1 MTEQLPKDPKS
12 QMMKKGETGAAA
24 MPLPLSPEKVFD
36 APWHAEGFALAV
48 HLNEGGYFDWPE
60 WAGRFG
66 ENLAAAKSVKIG
78 VGGGLDGSDDYYQ
91 IWLQTLIELM
101 QEKGLVDAK
110 MLASIKAQWREAY
123 LTTPHG
129 KPVHL

>member
-1 MTEQLPKDPKS
+1 MTKQLPKYAKF
-12 QMMKKGETGAAA
+12 QMMRKGKTGAAA
-24 MPLPLSPEKVFD
+24 MPLSPKKAFD
-36 APWHAEGFALAV
+36 APWHAEVFALAV

-66 ENLAAAKSVKIG
+66 ENLAAAKTAKIG
-78 VGGGLDGSDDYYQ
+78 VVEGLDGSDDYYE
-91 IWLQTLIELM
+91 IWLQTLTELM

>member
-1 MTEQLPKDPKS
+1 MTKQLPKDAKF
-12 QMMKKGETGAAA
+12 QMMRKGKTGAAA
-24 MPLPLSPEKVFD
+24 MPLSPKKAFD
-36 APWHAEGFALAV
+36 APWHAEVFALAV

-66 ENLAAAKSVKIG
+66 ENLAAAKTAKIG
-78 VGGGLDGSDDYYQ
+78 VVEGLDGSGDYYE
-91 IWLQTLIELM
+91 IWLQTLTELM

>member
-1 MTEQLPKDPKS
+1 MTKQLPKDAKF
-12 QMMKKGETGAAA
+12 QMMRKGKTGAAA
-24 MPLPLSPEKVFD
+24 MPLSPKKAFD
-36 APWHAEGFALAV
+36 APWHAEVFALAV

-66 ENLAAAKSVKIG
+66 ENLAAAKTVKID
-78 VGGGLDGSDDYYQ
+78 VGEGLDGSDDYYQ

-110 MLASIKAQWREAY
+110 VLASIKAQWREAY

>member
-1 MTEQLPKDPKS
+1 MTKQLPKDAKF

-24 MPLPLSPEKVFD
+24 MPLSPKKAFD
-36 APWHAEGFALAV
+36 APWHAEVFALAV

-66 ENLAAAKSVKIG
+66 ENLAAAKTAKIG
-78 VGGGLDGSDDYYQ
+78 VVEGLDGSDDYYE
-91 IWLQTLIELM
+91 IWLQTLTELM

-110 MLASIKAQWREAY
+110 MLASIKTQWREAY

>member
-1 MTEQLPKDPKS
+1 MTEQLPKDAKS
-12 QMMKKGETGAAA
+12 QMMKKGKTGAAA
-24 MPLPLSPEKVFD
+24 MPLSPEKAFD
-36 APWHAEGFALAV
+36 APWHAEVFALAV
-48 HLNEGGYFDWPE
+48 YLNEGGYFDWPE

-66 ENLAAAKSVKIG
+66 ENLAAAKTVKIG
-78 VGGGLDGSDDYYQ
+78 VGEGLDGSDDYYQ

-129 KPVHL
+129 EPVHL

>member
-1 MTEQLPKDPKS
+1 MNEQLPKDPKS
-12 QMMKKGETGAAA
+12 KMIKKRETGAVA
-24 MPLPLSPEKVFD
+24 MPLSPEKVFD
-36 APWHAEGFALAV
+36 APWHAEVFALAV

-66 ENLAAAKSVKIG
+66 ENLAAAKTVKID
-78 VGGGLDGSDDYYQ
+78 VGEGLDGSDDYYQ

>member
-12 QMMKKGETGAAA
+12 QMMKKGETGAVA
-24 MPLPLSPEKVFD
+24 MQLSPEKVFD
-36 APWHAEGFALAV
+36 VPWHAEVFALAV

-66 ENLAAAKSVKIG
+66 ENLAAAKTVKIG
-78 VGGGLDGSDDYYQ
+78 VGEGLDDTDDYYQ
-91 IWLQTLIELM
+91 TWLQTLIELM

>member
-1 MTEQLPKDPKS
+1 MTKQLPKDAKF
-12 QMMKKGETGAAA
+12 QMMRKGKTGAAA
-24 MPLPLSPEKVFD
+24 MPLSPKKAFD
-36 APWHAEGFALAV
+36 APWHAEVFALAV

-66 ENLAAAKSVKIG
+66 ENLAAAKTVKID
-78 VGGGLDGSDDYYQ
+78 VGEGLDGSDDYFQ

-129 KPVHL
+129 EPVHL

>member
-1 MTEQLPKDPKS
+1 MTKQLPKDAKF
-12 QMMKKGETGAAA
+12 QMMRKGKTGAAA
-24 MPLPLSPEKVFD
+24 MPLSPKKAFD
-36 APWHAEGFALAV
+36 APWHAEVFALAV

-66 ENLAAAKSVKIG
+66 ENLAAAKTAKIG
-78 VGGGLDGSDDYYQ
+78 VVEGLDGSDDYYE
-91 IWLQTLIELM
+91 IWLQTLTELM

-129 KPVHL
+129 EPVHL

>member
-1 MTEQLPKDPKS
+1 MNEQLPKDPKS
-12 QMMKKGETGAAA
+12 QMMKKVKTGAAV
-24 MPLPLSPEKVFD
+24 MPLSPEKVFD
-36 APWHAEGFALAV
+36 APWHAEVFALAV

-66 ENLAAAKSVKIG
+66 ENLAAAKTVKIG
-78 VGGGLDGSDDYYQ
+78 VGEGLDGSDDYYQ

>member
-1 MTEQLPKDPKS
+1 MTKQLPKDAKFR
-12 QMMKKGETGAAA
+12 MMRKGKTGAAA
-24 MPLPLSPEKVFD
+24 MPLSPKKAFD
-36 APWHAEGFALAV
+36 APWHAEVFALAV
-48 HLNEGGYFDWPE
+48 HLNQGGYFDWPE

-66 ENLAAAKSVKIG
+66 ENLAAAKTAKIG
-78 VGGGLDGSDDYYQ
+78 MVEGLDGSDDYYE
-91 IWLQTLIELM
+91 IWLQTLTELM

>member
-12 QMMKKGETGAAA
+12 QMMKKGGTGAAA
-24 MPLPLSPEKVFD
+24 MPLSPEKVFD
-36 APWHAEGFALAV
+36 APWHAEVFALAV

-66 ENLAAAKSVKIG
+66 ENLAAVKTVKIG
-78 VGGGLDGSDDYYQ
+78 VGEGLDGSDDYYQ

>member
-12 QMMKKGETGAAA
+12 QMMKKGETGAVA
-24 MPLPLSPEKVFD
+24 MPLGPEKVFD
-36 APWHAEGFALAV
+36 APWHAEVFALTV
-48 HLNEGGYFDWPE
+48 HLNDGGYFDWPE

-66 ENLAAAKSVKIG
+66 ENLAAAKTVKIG
-78 VGGGLDGSDDYYQ
+78 VGEGLDGSDDYYQ

>member
-1 MTEQLPKDPKS
+1 MTKQLPKDAKFR
-12 QMMKKGETGAAA
+12 MMRKGKTGAAA
-24 MPLPLSPEKVFD
+24 MPLSPKKAFD
-36 APWHAEGFALAV
+36 APWHAEVFALAV

-66 ENLAAAKSVKIG
+66 ENLAAAKTAKIG
-78 VGGGLDGSDDYYQ
+78 VVEGLDGSDDYYQ

>member
-12 QMMKKGETGAAA
+12 QMMKKGETGAVA
-24 MPLPLSPEKVFD
+24 MPLGPEKVFD
-36 APWHAEGFALAV
+36 APWHAEVFALAV

-66 ENLAAAKSVKIG
+66 ENLAAAKTVKIG
-78 VGGGLDGSDDYYQ
+78 VGEGLDGSDDYYQ

-101 QEKGLVDAK
+101 QEKGLVDPK

>member
-1 MTEQLPKDPKS
+1 MTKQLPKYAKF
-12 QMMKKGETGAAA
+12 QMMRKGKTGAAA
-24 MPLPLSPEKVFD
+24 MPLSPKKAFD
-36 APWHAEGFALAV
+36 APWHAEVFALAV

-60 WAGRFG
+60 WAGQFG
-66 ENLAAAKSVKIG
+66 ENLAAAKTAKIG
-78 VGGGLDGSDDYYQ
+78 VVEGLDGSDDYYQ
-91 IWLQTLIELM
+91 IWLQTLIEIM

>member
-12 QMMKKGETGAAA
+12 QMMKKGKTGTVA
-24 MPLPLSPEKVFD
+24 MPLSPEKVFD
-36 APWHAEGFALAV
+36 APWHAEVFALAV

-66 ENLAAAKSVKIG
+66 ENLAAAKTVKIG
-78 VGGGLDGSDDYYQ
+78 VGEGLDGSDDYYQ

-101 QEKGLVDAK
+101 QKKGLVDAK

>member
-1 MTEQLPKDPKS
+1 MTKQLPKVAKF
-12 QMMKKGETGAAA
+12 QMMRKGKTGAAA
-24 MPLPLSPEKVFD
+24 MPLSPKKAFD
-36 APWHAEGFALAV
+36 APWHAEVFALAV

-66 ENLAAAKSVKIG
+66 ENLAAAKTAKIG
-78 VGGGLDGSDDYYQ
+78 VVEGLDGSDDYYQ
-91 IWLQTLIELM
+91 IWLQTLIEIM

>member
-12 QMMKKGETGAAA
+12 QMMKKGETGAVA
-24 MPLPLSPEKVFD
+24 MPLGPEKVFD
-36 APWHAEGFALAV
+36 APWHAEVFALAV
-48 HLNEGGYFDWPE
+48 HLNEGGYFDWSE

-66 ENLAAAKSVKIG
+66 ENLAAAKTVKIG
-78 VGGGLDGSDDYYQ
+78 VGEGLDGSDDYYQ

>member
-12 QMMKKGETGAAA
+12 QMMKKGETGAVA
-24 MPLPLSPEKVFD
+24 MPLGPEKVFD
-36 APWHAEGFALAV
+36 APWHAEVFALAV

-66 ENLAAAKSVKIG
+66 ENLAAAKTVKIG
-78 VGGGLDGSDDYYQ
+78 VGEGLDGSDDYYQ

-123 LTTPHG
+123 LTTSHG

>member
-1 MTEQLPKDPKS
+1 MTEQLPKDAKS
-12 QMMKKGETGAAA
+12 QMIKKGETAAVA
-24 MPLPLSPEKVFD
+24 MPLSPEKAFD
-36 APWHAEGFALAV
+36 APWHAEVFALAV

-66 ENLAAAKSVKIG
+66 ENLAAAKTVKIG
-78 VGGGLDGSDDYYQ
+78 VGEGLNGSDDYYQ

>member
-1 MTEQLPKDPKS
+1 MTKQLPKDAKF
-12 QMMKKGETGAAA
+12 QMMRKGKTGAAA
-24 MPLPLSPEKVFD
+24 MPLSLKKAFD
-36 APWHAEGFALAV
+36 APWHAEVFALAV

-66 ENLAAAKSVKIG
+66 ENLAAAKTAKIG
-78 VGGGLDGSDDYYQ
+78 VVEGLDGSDDYYE
-91 IWLQTLIELM
+91 IWLQTLTELM

>member
-1 MTEQLPKDPKS
+1 
-12 QMMKKGETGAAA
+12 
-24 MPLPLSPEKVFD
+24 V
-36 APWHAEGFALAV
+36 FALAV

-60 WAGRFG
+60 WASRFG
-66 ENLAAAKSVKIG
+66 ENLAAAKTVKTG
-78 VGGGLDGSDDYYQ
+78 VGEGLDGSDDYYQ
-91 IWLQTLIELM
+91 IWLQTLIEVM

-110 MLASIKAQWREAY
+110 MLASIKAQWRDAY

>member
-1 MTEQLPKDPKS
+1 MTEQLPKDAKS

-24 MPLPLSPEKVFD
+24 MPLSTEKAFD
-36 APWHAEGFALAV
+36 SPWHAEVFALAV

-66 ENLAAAKSVKIG
+66 ENLAAAKTIKID
-78 VGGGLDGSDDYYQ
+78 VGEGLDGSDDYYQ

-110 MLASIKAQWREAY
+110 ILASIKTQWRHAY
-123 LTTPHG
+123 LQTPHG

>member
-12 QMMKKGETGAAA
+12 QMMKKGETVAVA
-24 MPLPLSPEKVFD
+24 MPLSPEKVFD
-36 APWHAEGFALAV
+36 AQWHAEVFALAV

-66 ENLAAAKSVKIG
+66 ENLAAAKTVKIG
-78 VGGGLDGSDDYYQ
+78 VGEGLDGSDDYYQ

-101 QEKGLVDAK
+101 QKKGLVDAK

>member
-1 MTEQLPKDPKS
+1 MTKQLPKDAKF
-12 QMMKKGETGAAA
+12 QMMRKGKTGAAA
-24 MPLPLSPEKVFD
+24 MPLSPKKAFD
-36 APWHAEGFALAV
+36 APWHAEVFALAV

-66 ENLAAAKSVKIG
+66 ENLAAAKTFKIG
-78 VGGGLDGSDDYYQ
+78 VVEGLDGSDDYYQ

>member
-1 MTEQLPKDPKS
+1 MTKQLPKDAKF
-12 QMMKKGETGAAA
+12 QMTRKGKTGAAA
-24 MPLPLSPEKVFD
+24 MPLSPKKAFD
-36 APWHAEGFALAV
+36 APWHAEVFALAV

-66 ENLAAAKSVKIG
+66 ENLAAAKTAKIG
-78 VGGGLDGSDDYYQ
+78 VVEGLDGSDDYYE
-91 IWLQTLIELM
+91 IWLQTLTELM

>member
-12 QMMKKGETGAAA
+12 QMMKKGETGAVA
-24 MPLPLSPEKVFD
+24 MPLSPEKVFD
-36 APWHAEGFALAV
+36 APWHAEVFALAV

-60 WAGRFG
+60 WASRFG
-66 ENLAAAKSVKIG
+66 ENLAAAKTAKIG
-78 VGGGLDGSDDYYQ
+78 VVEGLDGSDDYYQ

-101 QEKGLVDAK
+101 QKKGLVDAK

>member
-1 MTEQLPKDPKS
+1 MTEQLPKGPKS
-12 QMMKKGETGAAA
+12 QMMKKGKTGAAA
-24 MPLPLSPEKVFD
+24 MPLSPEKVFD
-36 APWHAEGFALAV
+36 APWHAEVFALAV

-66 ENLAAAKSVKIG
+66 KNMAAAKTVKIG
-78 VGGGLDGSDDYYQ
+78 VGEGLDGSDDYYQ

>member
-1 MTEQLPKDPKS
+1 MNEQLPKDPKS
-12 QMMKKGETGAAA
+12 QMMKKGKTGKVA
-24 MPLPLSPEKVFD
+24 MPLSPEKVFD
-36 APWHAEGFALAV
+36 APWHAEVFALAV
-48 HLNEGGYFDWPE
+48 YLNEGGYFDWPE

-66 ENLAAAKSVKIG
+66 ENLAAAKTVKIG
-78 VGGGLDGSDDYYQ
+78 VGEGLDGSDDYYQ

>member
-12 QMMKKGETGAAA
+12 QMMKKGETGAVA
-24 MPLPLSPEKVFD
+24 MPLGPEKVFD
-36 APWHAEGFALAV
+36 APWHAEVFALAV

-66 ENLAAAKSVKIG
+66 ENLAAAKTVKIG
-78 VGGGLDGSDDYYQ
+78 VGEGLDGSDDYYQ
-91 IWLQTLIELM
+91 IWLQTLIELL